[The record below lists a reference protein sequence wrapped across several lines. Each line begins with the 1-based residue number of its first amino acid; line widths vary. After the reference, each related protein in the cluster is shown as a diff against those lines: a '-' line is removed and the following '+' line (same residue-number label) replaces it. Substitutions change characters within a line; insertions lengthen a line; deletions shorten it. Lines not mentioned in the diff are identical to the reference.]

1 MKQLISILLIGLM
14 FCACKQKKVPREVQ
28 TKFLE
33 IEPLAQNIE
42 WNLKKDLYR
51 LHYTLNGHNYTSYY
65 DKEGNWLETESE
77 IDESDLPI
85 AISNTLTEKLND
97 YSIIDIEL
105 VKTADT
111 KILYE
116 IDLKKGDKVY
126 DILINETGKILRKK
140 I

>member
-14 FCACKQKKVPREVQ
+14 FCACKQKTVPKEIQ
-28 TKFLE
+28 IKISK
-33 IEPLAQNIE
+33 IEPLARNIE
-42 WNLKKDLYR
+42 WSLKKDLYR
-51 LHYTLNGHNYTSYY
+51 LHYTLNNHNYTSYF
-65 DKEGNWLETESE
+65 DKDGNWLETESE

-105 VKTADT
+105 VKTVDT

-116 IDLKKGDKVY
+116 IDLKKGDKIY
-126 DILINETGKILRKK
+126 DILFNESGKILRKK